1 VIGVLVF
8 DEKGLEEAIG
18 NPDTVRAYRFR
29 SVGNEYRSAHNLY
42 RIVRKRRM
50 STQLGRPNPFIRRE
64 GDSRQKGLRKRSIS
78 VSLVK
83 NGKKRIFFA
92 FDEDAD
98 ESY

>member
-1 VIGVLVF
+1 MICILVF
-8 DEKGLEEAIG
+8 DEKGLEETVG
-18 NPDTVRAYRFR
+18 NPNLVRSYGFR
-29 SVGNEYRSAHNLY
+29 CFGDEYRTTHIITESLENGEY
-42 RIVRKRRM
+42 PPV
-50 STQLGRPNPFIRRE
+50 GRPKPFVRRE

-92 FDEDAD
+92 CDEDAD